1 MTAAGKQ
8 TIWHFLKLA
17 SSLPV
22 GFATDEF
29 AHEPSFEDDP
39 AVPTAPVAAANEP
52 HVAQESPQSATHS
65 PAQSTPSADVQQESH
80 RTQSGAP
87 VDQSSAAAVEA
98 DPSHDEAASSADQSG
113 GIGASL
119 DEIASSL
126 DAIALRIKECR
137 SCVLCQKRMRCV
149 PGEGVLTPAVLVVGE
164 GPGADEDRTGR
175 PFVGR
180 AGQLLDKML
189 ASICLSRTANCYI
202 ANAVKCRPPM
212 NRTPMSDEVS
222 SCRPFLREQIL
233 ALHPHFILAMGRSA
247 ASSLLGTTAPLNTLR
262 GKWFDYDSGGTAIP
276 LLVTYH
282 PSALLRDE
290 SLKRPAWE
298 DLKLLRARLQKQLP
312 LYAKPFHAQI

>member
-1 MTAAGKQ
+1 MTAADKQ
-8 TIWHFLKLA
+8 TIWQFLKLA
-17 SSLPV
+17 SSLQA
-22 GFATDEF
+22 GFPSAAF
-29 AHEPSFEDDP
+29 ADTPAFEDDP
-39 AVPTAPVAAANEP
+39 AEPQSTSTLDAASTSPAAPASETDTSAPVVPPPASE
-52 HVAQESPQSATHS
+52 VPQVRHEDTL
-65 PAQSTPSADVQQESH
+65 
-80 RTQSGAP
+80 GAP
-87 VDQSSAAAVEA
+87 PLQEPASVEA
-98 DPSHDEAASSADQSG
+98 QVETREAQVA
-113 GIGASL
+113 ASL
-119 DEIASSL
+119 DELSSQV
-126 DAIALRIKECR
+126 AACR
-137 SCVLCQKRMRCV
+137 SCVLCQKRTRPV

-212 NRTPMSDEVS
+212 NRTPMSDEVA
-222 SCRPFLREQIL
+222 SCRPFLREQIRIL
-233 ALHPHFILAMGRSA
+233 RPQFILAMGRSA
-247 ASSLLGTTAPLNTLR
+247 VSSLLGTTAPLNTLR